1 MKKTMFSL
9 EVFPPKDSVA
19 VEEIYNSLGQFA
31 LIKPDFIS
39 VTYGAGGS
47 SQGLTAEISSYISTR
62 LNIPSVAHLTCVGAT
77 KDNIGNILAR
87 LQSLG
92 VKNILA
98 LRGDLPQGESLGDFK
113 HATDLIEFINDFGG
127 FEVSAAC
134 YPEGHTESPDFEF
147 DVEVAKRK
155 YDLGVKRFV
164 SQLFFDNE
172 DFYRMAEEFKKAGID
187 AQISAGI
194 MPVTNAKQIYRIVS
208 LSGAKL
214 PAKITKAVAKFENNP
229 EALYQAGINYAV
241 DQITDLVANGADGIH
256 LYSMNKPKT
265 ATDIFNNIKNIL

>member
-134 YPEGHTESPDFEF
+134 YPEGHTESPDFAF

-172 DFYRMAEEFKKAGID
+172 DFYRMAEEFKKEGID

>member
-113 HATDLIEFINDFGG
+113 NTP
-127 FEVSAAC
+127 V
-134 YPEGHTESPDFEF
+134 
-147 DVEVAKRK
+147 
-155 YDLGVKRFV
+155 
-164 SQLFFDNE
+164 
-172 DFYRMAEEFKKAGID
+172 
-187 AQISAGI
+187 ISI
-194 MPVTNAKQIYRIVS
+194 TNPNHI
-208 LSGAKL
+208 
-214 PAKITKAVAKFENNP
+214 
-229 EALYQAGINYAV
+229 
-241 DQITDLVANGADGIH
+241 
-256 LYSMNKPKT
+256 
-265 ATDIFNNIKNIL
+265 